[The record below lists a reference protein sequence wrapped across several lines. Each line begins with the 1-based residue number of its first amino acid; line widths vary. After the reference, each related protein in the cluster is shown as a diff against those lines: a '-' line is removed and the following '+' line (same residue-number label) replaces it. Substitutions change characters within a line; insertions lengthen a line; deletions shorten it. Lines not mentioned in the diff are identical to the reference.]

1 MSPTEVDA
9 PRRDIAVVDL
19 DGTLVATDTLWES
32 VFRLLRQRPAS
43 AFQMPAWLAAGK
55 ARFKARIAEET
66 VPDAAKLPYRAE
78 VLRRL
83 QLRREAGSEI
93 VLATASHEKV
103 ARSVA
108 SHLGLF
114 DRVLASD
121 STTNLS
127 GKAKLAAIEEIA
139 EGRPFDYVGNASTD
153 VPIWARSRTAIAV
166 APSRSAL
173 DGLRGLGKE
182 AEIWVPRAK
191 TRRPALS
198 ATRPHQW
205 AKNTLVFVPLALAHD
220 FSDAT
225 SLARVFVAFLTFC
238 AVASATY
245 LLNDILDIEAD
256 RAHPEKRRRP
266 IASGDLSIL
275 RASQLAG
282 LLLIG
287 GFSLSAIALPADSTA
302 MLAIYFALTSAY
314 SLWLKERL
322 FLDVMLLAGLYTQ
335 RVLAGGVAA
344 PVDVSTWLLAFSLFF
359 FLGLAFIKRYVEL
372 IQLDPQANNPLAG
385 RAYRAS
391 DRGLIEVMGIASG
404 YVSVL
409 VLGLYVSSEAV
420 TQLYARPELL
430 WLVSPVM
437 LFWISRMWFLAL
449 RGRLPSDPVLFATT
463 DRTSYFCG
471 ALILVVGGIASGAGP

>member
-1 MSPTEVDA
+1 MSATEAGA
-9 PRRDIAVVDL
+9 PRRDLVVVDL
-19 DGTLVATDTLWES
+19 DGTLIATDTLWES
-32 VFRLLRQRPAS
+32 LFRLLRKRPGAV
-43 AFQMPAWLAAGK
+43 FQVPAWLAAGK
-55 ARFKARIAEET
+55 ARFKERIAEEV
-66 VPDAAKLPYRAE
+66 VPDPTHLPYRSE
-78 VLRRL
+78 VVRRL
-83 QLRREAGSEI
+83 QLRKEAGSEI
-93 VLATASHEKV
+93 VLATASHERV
-103 ARSVA
+103 AQPIA
-108 SHLGLF
+108 SHLALF
-114 DRVLASD
+114 DRVLASN

-139 EGRPFDYVGNASTD
+139 EGRPFDYVGNASAD

-166 APSRSAL
+166 APSRGAAR
-173 DGLRGLGKE
+173 GLRRLGKA
-182 AEIWVPRAK
+182 AETWVPRAK
-191 TRRPALS
+191 LRGPALS
-198 ATRPHQW
+198 AIRPHQW
-205 AKNTLVFVPLALAHD
+205 AKNTLVFAPLALAHD
-220 FSDAT
+220 FSDAA

-245 LLNDILDIEAD
+245 LLNDVLDIESD
-256 RAHPEKRRRP
+256 RSHPEKRRRP
-266 IASGDLSIL
+266 IASGELSIP
-275 RASQLAG
+275 RATQLAG
-282 LLLIG
+282 LLVIG
-287 GFSLSAIALPADSTA
+287 GFALSAIALSPASTA

-359 FLGLAFIKRYVEL
+359 FLGLALIKRYVEL
-372 IQLDPQANNPLAG
+372 IQLDPQANASLAG
-385 RAYRAS
+385 RAYRPS
-391 DRGLIEVMGIASG
+391 DRSLIEVMGIASG

-420 TQLYARPELL
+420 SQLYARPELL
-430 WLVSPVM
+430 WLVSPIM

-471 ALILVVGGIASGAGP
+471 ALIFVVGGIASGAGP